1 MFGGAKKDKMQLFS
15 SFSRDVRL
23 DRRRLK
29 KINRRFFLNLFLNSL
44 MHNESMFTYYGNIL
58 LVLSIKHAQLHMC
71 LDYHGADFVNSMLRV
86 NLRDYFNKVD

>member
-1 MFGGAKKDKMQLFS
+1 MFGGAKKDKMLLFS